1 MNELGKIDSEKIIAI
16 MQNRFP
22 KEYEICIQQAY
33 IQNLEA
39 ALRSKEESDQ
49 VNP

>member
-1 MNELGKIDSEKIIAI
+1 MVEPTRIDPDAVIAI

-39 ALRSKEESDQ
+39 ALRGKEESDQ